1 MVREMRDEATC
12 IVKARLAPRV
22 VAPRANST
30 TMPER
35 HWGGIAS
42 YCQSV
47 PPGEQERD
55 HEGNEEPHDGVW

>member
-1 MVREMRDEATC
+1 MTC
-12 IVKARLAPRV
+12 IVGARLAPLEV
-22 VAPRANST
+22 EPRANGA

-47 PPGEQERD
+47 PPSEQERH

>member
-1 MVREMRDEATC
+1 MR
-12 IVKARLAPRV
+12 PRASSKPV
-22 VAPRANST
+22 WRHRWVAPRANST

-55 HEGNEEPHDGVW
+55 HEGNEEPHDGFW